1 MKQKSGRGY
10 AVSDSDLVQWIE
22 WTGTDGLLHA
32 MTVEDF
38 QIWNVLWPGEIQV
51 KDRKATTRWLPNG
64 KHSKNLEIAQYEDP
78 VPGERPPEAAVQED
92 KTQEAA

>member
-1 MKQKSGRGY
+1 M
-10 AVSDSDLVQWIE
+10 SDSDLVQWIE

-51 KDRKATTRWLPNG
+51 KDRKATTRWLPKG
-64 KHSKNLEIAQYEDP
+64 KFSKNWEVPQYDADRVQPRGTKTKFEGRETKEKADLLP
-78 VPGERPPEAAVQED
+78 AEAVA
-92 KTQEAA
+92 